1 MLERRSIAT
10 WLIFA
15 ACPCSTLGCAPASSE
30 RAPAAAPPPSEP
42 EVVAPVAPA
51 PPSSASA
58 VSAPAATAATATATA
73 TATAE
78 PHGAKPDCA
87 ESVDFEAEQA
97 ALAPRATG
105 PATGGPRGTRPCAFH
120 ESVDTYE
127 RQCVAKLNPDGS
139 VSVTAKGTRLNPD
152 NGFSF
157 TLHGPEHQWVAEGTL
172 DAFARCAGP
181 FVAPV
186 VASIDHGVMTYELR
200 FKGHCMIVV
209 R

>member
-1 MLERRSIAT
+1 MLDRRT
-10 WLIFA
+10 MGRWLILV
-15 ACPCSTLGCAPASSE
+15 ACPCSALGCAGGASSE
-30 RAPAAAPPPSEP
+30 PPPAAPPPTVDHDVVAPGAATAEPVASGSAVATAPAAAP
-42 EVVAPVAPA
+42 VAD
-51 PPSSASA
+51 
-58 VSAPAATAATATATA
+58 
-73 TATAE
+73 AE
-78 PHGAKPDCA
+78 PHGAKPDPA

-105 PATGGPRGTRPCAFH
+105 PASGGPRGTRPCAFH

-157 TLHGPEHQWVAEGTL
+157 TLHGPENQWVAQGTL
-172 DAFARCAGP
+172 NAFARCAGP

-186 VASIDHGVMTYELR
+186 VASIDHGVTTYELR

>member
-1 MLERRSIAT
+1 VA
-10 WLIFA
+10 
-15 ACPCSTLGCAPASSE
+15 
-30 RAPAAAPPPSEP
+30 
-42 EVVAPVAPA
+42 APVAD
-51 PPSSASA
+51 
-58 VSAPAATAATATATA
+58 
-73 TATAE
+73 AE
-78 PHGAKPDCA
+78 PHGAKPDPA
-87 ESVDFEAEQA
+87 ESIDFEAEQA

-105 PATGGPRGTRPCAFH
+105 PATGGPRGARPCSFH

-157 TLHGPEHQWVAEGTL
+157 TLHGPENQWVAQGTL
-172 DAFARCAGP
+172 NAFARCAGP

-186 VASIDHGVMTYELR
+186 VATIDHGVTTYELR